1 MGTRQAL
8 DSTLVDESAV
18 VEGDA
23 SHARIRRFATSPP
36 REGLRWEQLWEDA
49 DRGLIAAWE
58 RGRAKALEADGA
70 ELAARALAGE
80 LVVLPWKGG
89 VSQFVK
95 GGRIGS
101 LLYLAMWQ
109 GLRGDDLDVSL
120 DIETTRVCSVT
131 GTIVTFSPDARKV
144 ASA

>member
-1 MGTRQAL
+1 MSGGQA
-8 DSTLVDESAV
+8 SGMTLVESGTV
-18 VEGDA
+18 NGMTLQP
-23 SHARIRRFATSPP
+23 RIHRLMTEAP
-36 REGLRWEQLWEDA
+36 RVGLSWHQLWEGSDQ
-49 DRGLIAAWE
+49 GLIAAWE
-58 RGRAKALEADGA
+58 RGRAKAAEVDGID
-70 ELAARALAGE
+70 LAKRALAGE

-120 DIETTRVCSVT
+120 DCETTMVCSAT
-131 GTIVTFSPDARKV
+131 GTTVIFSPDVRKV